1 MRKVDFLINR
11 RLYQLMVDA
20 DQASQ
25 LEQLASEVDGRA
37 QKIAAS
43 NPLAD
48 ELKVLMMTCI
58 TLADELYEARQ
69 EAGAL
74 HERFMLSQPELQS
87 LLPNVT
93 VTNIKYSEAENQ
105 ISEIVDNLT
114 DVIGR
119 AIRPAYE

>member
-1 MRKVDFLINR
+1 MRKIDFIINR
-11 RLYQLMVDA
+11 RPYQLMVDA

-25 LEQLASEVDGRA
+25 LEQLAAEVDARA

-43 NPLAD
+43 NPIAD
-48 ELKVLMMTCI
+48 ELKILMMTCI

-87 LLPNVT
+87 MLPNVT
-93 VTNIKYSEAENQ
+93 ISNIKYSEAEHN
-105 ISEIVDNLT
+105 ILDIIDNMSE
-114 DVIGR
+114 VIER